1 VIVSSCQ
8 SLGGLILYLVR
19 TRSEEDRQA
28 MAAVKAQRELEEVEV
43 KLCGID
49 TYPDPDANANKTL
62 TTGKNGRS
70 SGRYG

>member
-1 VIVSSCQ
+1 
-8 SLGGLILYLVR
+8 
-19 TRSEEDRQA
+19 